1 MPEMQEEK
9 NQLLDLATNFND
21 FTKKNGWVSR
31 YDIESDA
38 FSIAVPKLSEDA
50 RIKYFDNEVAFYI
63 TNDNKVEGVFLEYF
77 KTNFIKHHSKS
88 KKIEKVLNDL
98 EKKQK
103 DDESLVTVSMSQ
115 MKDIAPDLEKAI
127 RISLASRLDLSPCL

>member
-1 MPEMQEEK
+1 MPKIQEEK
-9 NQLLDLATNFND
+9 KQLLDLATNFND
-21 FTKKNGWVSR
+21 FAKKNGWVSR

-38 FSIAVPKLSEDA
+38 FSITIPKLSEDA

-88 KKIEKVLNDL
+88 KKIEKVLKKL
-98 EKKQK
+98 EKEQK
-103 DDESLVTVSMSQ
+103 NEESLVNVDMNQ
-115 MKDIAPDLEKAI
+115 VKQIAPDLEEAI
-127 RISLASRLDLSPCL
+127 KISLANRLDLSPC